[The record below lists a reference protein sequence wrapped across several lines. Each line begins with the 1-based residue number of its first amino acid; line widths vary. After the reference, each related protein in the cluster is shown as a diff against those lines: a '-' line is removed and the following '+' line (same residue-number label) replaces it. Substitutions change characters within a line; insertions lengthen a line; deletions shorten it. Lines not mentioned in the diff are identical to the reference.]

1 MARVEA
7 LFFTLLA
14 VTLSIRVSGVRVVQE
29 RENVRNIMHGAA
41 HVMGLHL
48 EHDMSQK
55 WPLAQDDST
64 YIQNVTDLLNECGD
78 TEWTWEDA
86 FASWTFGFVRLTADG
101 PRRALALHMLHRH
114 GLGARIAAMHEESFN
129 AFLKEKRRNHDLSGQ
144 LQEVDLV
151 TEALEEFPPV
161 QEVLDLLE
169 AKMSLSG
176 LRNMH
181 SFDHSWST
189 EEGLGDG
196 CSDSNA
202 ANCVLQ
208 AGISPSVHQ
217 LLLKNGFTSETC
229 PLIEERQKDLFRQAN
244 INIQVAMTK
253 VSFTPGLLHDPYAAK
268 FSKGALKVIGD
279 RVEGKVCLEDLP
291 WECVPVDFPISEE
304 TAASIKA
311 ADADAKQ
318 DLLLALF
325 EQHLSEVMRPHKD
338 FMRQNADHFW
348 AGEDAEF
355 ATLKPTESQQEEVSR
370 LPQLHSC
377 GKI

>member
-1 MARVEA
+1 MARIEA
-7 LFFTLLA
+7 WFFALLS
-14 VTLSIRVSGVRVVQE
+14 VTFSICVGAVRVIQE
-29 RENVRNIMHGAA
+29 RETNGNVMHGAA

-55 WPLAQDDST
+55 WPLAQGDST
-64 YIQNVTDLLNECGD
+64 YIQNVIDLLNECGD
-78 TEWTWEDA
+78 SEWKWEDA

-114 GLGARIAAMHEESFN
+114 GLGARIAAMHEEAFN
-129 AFLKEKRRNHDLSGQ
+129 AFLEEKRRNHHLSGQ

-161 QEVLDLLE
+161 QQVLGLLE
-169 AKMSLSG
+169 SNMSLSG
-176 LRNMH
+176 LRNVH

-189 EEGLGDG
+189 EEGFGDG

-208 AGISPSVHQ
+208 AGISPSAHQ
-217 LLLKNGFTSETC
+217 LLLKYGFTSETC
-229 PLIEERQKDLFRQAN
+229 PLVEARQKDLFRQAN
-244 INIQVAMTK
+244 MNILDAMDK
-253 VSFTPGLLHDPYAAK
+253 VTFTPGLLNHPYAAK
-268 FSKGALKVIGD
+268 LSKGALKINGD
-279 RVEGKVCLEDLP
+279 RVKGTVCLEDLP
-291 WECVPVDFPISEE
+291 SECVPVDFPVSEE
-304 TAASIKA
+304 AVARVQV
-311 ADADAKQ
+311 ADADVQQ
-318 DLLLALF
+318 DLLLVLF

-355 ATLKPTESQQEEVSR
+355 ASLKPTKSQQEEISG